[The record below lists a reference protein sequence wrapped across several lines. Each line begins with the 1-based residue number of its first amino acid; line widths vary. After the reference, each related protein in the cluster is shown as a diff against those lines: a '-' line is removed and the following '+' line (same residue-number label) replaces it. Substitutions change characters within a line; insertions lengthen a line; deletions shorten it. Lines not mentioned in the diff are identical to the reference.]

1 MADFFDFDS
10 LTQTNSDP
18 FEDATSY
25 VSDVD
30 TRFYTLPKNK
40 DGSGEAIICFIPDQN
55 QKIFKKVFKF
65 NISNFV
71 SGKKRFANYF
81 SPTTIGLPD
90 PVQERWQK
98 LWNDGL
104 KDEAK
109 KFARTIRYIT
119 NIKVIRDP
127 LNPENNGKI
136 FLYEMS
142 QSLKEKIKNAVEL
155 SEMDKQLN
163 RPRKEIFNPTKGWLM
178 KLTCK
183 KAVNGFTTY
192 DDSEFFNVSPDDPRM
207 ADLIPYKDAQTA
219 IDDIKANAH
228 ALDWFDKPENYKTY
242 DELKEKLDWV
252 YPPENASI
260 VKEKRSVEPDVVSV
274 PPLSA
279 DTSAQGT
286 QAAPSVTTT
295 VTPRPE
301 QSTSADALIDSLL
314 ND

>member
-10 LTQTNSDP
+10 LTQSNSDP
-18 FEDATSY
+18 FEDSTSY
-25 VSDVD
+25 VSEVD

-109 KFARTIRYIT
+109 KFSRTIRYIT
-119 NIKVIRDP
+119 NIKVIKDP
-127 LNPENNGKI
+127 LNPENDGKI

-142 QSLKEKIKNAVEL
+142 QSLKEKIKHAVEL

-183 KAVNGFTTY
+183 KAANGFTTY

-207 ADLIPYKDAQTA
+207 ADLIPYKDAQSA

-228 ALDWFDKPENYKTY
+228 PLDWFDKAENYKTY
-242 DELKEKLDWV
+242 DELKEKLEWV
-252 YPPENASI
+252 YPSDTSAAVS
-260 VKEKRSVEPDVVSV
+260 VKETRTAEPDVVSV
-274 PPLSA
+274 PQAGS
-279 DTSAQGT
+279 DNNAQGASKT
-286 QAAPSVTTT
+286 
-295 VTPRPE
+295 E
-301 QSTSADALIDSLL
+301 TSADALIDSLL

>member
-25 VSDVD
+25 VSEVD

-71 SGKKRFANYF
+71 SGKKRFTNYF

-109 KFARTIRYIT
+109 KFSRTIRYIT

-127 LNPENNGKI
+127 LKPENNGKI

-142 QSLKEKIKNAVEL
+142 QSLKEKIKHAVEL

-207 ADLIPYKDAQTA
+207 ADLIPYKDAQSA

-228 ALDWFDKPENYKTY
+228 PLDWFDKPENYKTY
-242 DELKEKLDWV
+242 DELKEKLEWV
-252 YPPENASI
+252 YPSDTSAAVS
-260 VKEKRSVEPDVVSV
+260 VKETRTTEPDVVSV
-274 PPLSA
+274 PQA
-279 DTSAQGT
+279 DSDNNAQGASKT
-286 QAAPSVTTT
+286 A
-295 VTPRPE
+295 
-301 QSTSADALIDSLL
+301 TSADALIDSLL

>member
-18 FEDATSY
+18 FEDSTSY

-71 SGKKRFANYF
+71 SGKKRFTNYF

-119 NIKVIRDP
+119 NIKVIKDP

-207 ADLIPYKDAQTA
+207 AALIPYKDAQSA

-228 ALDWFDKPENYKTY
+228 PLDWFDKPENYKTY
-242 DELKEKLDWV
+242 DELKEKLEWL
-252 YPPENASI
+252 YPSDNASVT
-260 VKEKRSVEPDVVSV
+260 VKETRSAEPDVVA
-274 PPLSA
+274 P
-279 DTSAQGT
+279 SAQT
-286 QAAPSVTTT
+286 DVVNSATT
-295 VTPRPE
+295 VAQATPAA
-301 QSTSADALIDSLL
+301 SADALIDSLL

>member
-10 LTQTNSDP
+10 LTQSNSDP
-18 FEDATSY
+18 FEDSTSY
-25 VSDVD
+25 VSEVD

-109 KFARTIRYIT
+109 KFSRTIRYIT
-119 NIKVIRDP
+119 NIKVIKDP
-127 LNPENNGKI
+127 LNPENDGKI

-142 QSLKEKIKNAVEL
+142 QSLKEKIKHAVEL

-207 ADLIPYKDAQTA
+207 ADLIPYKDAQSA

-228 ALDWFDKPENYKTY
+228 PLDWFDKAENYKTY
-242 DELKEKLDWV
+242 DELKEKLEWV
-252 YPPENASI
+252 YPSDTSAAVS
-260 VKEKRSVEPDVVSV
+260 VKETRTAEPDVVSV
-274 PPLSA
+274 PQA
-279 DTSAQGT
+279 DSENNAQGASKT
-286 QAAPSVTTT
+286 A
-295 VTPRPE
+295 
-301 QSTSADALIDSLL
+301 TSADALIDSLL

>member
-71 SGKKRFANYF
+71 SGKKRFTNYF

-90 PVQERWQK
+90 PIQERWQK

-127 LNPENNGKI
+127 LKPENNGKI

-142 QSLKEKIKNAVEL
+142 QSLKEKIKHAVEL

-207 ADLIPYKDAQTA
+207 ADLIPYKDAQSA

-228 ALDWFDKPENYKTY
+228 PLDWFDKAENYKTY
-242 DELKEKLDWV
+242 DELKEKLEWV
-252 YPPENASI
+252 YPSDTSAAVS
-260 VKEKRSVEPDVVSV
+260 VKETRTTEPDVVSV
-274 PPLSA
+274 PQADSDNNAQSA
-279 DTSAQGT
+279 SKTA
-286 QAAPSVTTT
+286 
-295 VTPRPE
+295 
-301 QSTSADALIDSLL
+301 TSADALIDSLL

>member
-10 LTQTNSDP
+10 LTQSNSDP
-18 FEDATSY
+18 FEDSTSY
-25 VSDVD
+25 VSEVD

-109 KFARTIRYIT
+109 KFSRTIRYIT
-119 NIKVIRDP
+119 NIKVIKDP
-127 LNPENNGKI
+127 LNPENDGKI

-142 QSLKEKIKNAVEL
+142 QSLKEKIKHAVEL

-207 ADLIPYKDAQTA
+207 ADLIPYKDAQSA

-228 ALDWFDKPENYKTY
+228 PLDWFDKPENYKTY
-242 DELKEKLDWV
+242 DELKEKLEWV
-252 YPPENASI
+252 YPSDTSAAVS
-260 VKEKRSVEPDVVSV
+260 VKETRTTEPDVVSV
-274 PPLSA
+274 PQA
-279 DTSAQGT
+279 DSDNNAQGASKT
-286 QAAPSVTTT
+286 A
-295 VTPRPE
+295 
-301 QSTSADALIDSLL
+301 TSADALIDSLL

>member
-71 SGKKRFANYF
+71 SGKKRFTNYF

-109 KFARTIRYIT
+109 KFSRTIRYIT
-119 NIKVIRDP
+119 NIKVIKDP
-127 LNPENNGKI
+127 LNPENDGKI

-142 QSLKEKIKNAVEL
+142 QSLKEKIKHAVEL

-183 KAVNGFTTY
+183 KAANGFTTY

-207 ADLIPYKDAQTA
+207 ADLIPYKDAQSA

-228 ALDWFDKPENYKTY
+228 ALDWFDKAENYKTY

-252 YPPENASI
+252 YPSDNSAAVS
-260 VKEKRSVEPDVVSV
+260 VKETRTAEPDVVSV
-274 PPLSA
+274 PQA
-279 DTSAQGT
+279 DTDNNAQGASKT
-286 QAAPSVTTT
+286 A
-295 VTPRPE
+295 
-301 QSTSADALIDSLL
+301 TSADALIDSLL

>member
-18 FEDATSY
+18 FEDSTSY
-25 VSDVD
+25 VSEVD

-40 DGSGEAIICFIPDQN
+40 DGSGEAIICFISDQN

-71 SGKKRFANYF
+71 SGKKRFTNYF

-127 LNPENNGKI
+127 LNPENNGKL

-142 QSLKEKIKNAVEL
+142 QSLKEKIKHAVEL

-207 ADLIPYKDAQTA
+207 ADLIPYKDAQSA

-228 ALDWFDKPENYKTY
+228 PLDWFDKAENYKTY
-242 DELKEKLDWV
+242 DELKEKLVWV
-252 YPPENASI
+252 
-260 VKEKRSVEPDVVSV
+260 V
-274 PPLSA
+274 PSDP
-279 DTSAQGT
+279 
-286 QAAPSVTTT
+286 
-295 VTPRPE
+295 
-301 QSTSADALIDSLL
+301 
-314 ND
+314 

>member
-10 LTQTNSDP
+10 LTQSNSDP
-18 FEDATSY
+18 FEDSTSY
-25 VSDVD
+25 VSEVD

-109 KFARTIRYIT
+109 KFSRTIRYIT
-119 NIKVIRDP
+119 NIKVIKDP
-127 LNPENNGKI
+127 LNPENDGKI

-142 QSLKEKIKNAVEL
+142 QSLKEKIKHAVEL

-183 KAVNGFTTY
+183 KAANGFTTY

-207 ADLIPYKDAQTA
+207 ADLIPYKDAQSA

-228 ALDWFDKPENYKTY
+228 SLDWFDKAENYKTY

-252 YPPENASI
+252 YPSDTSAAVS
-260 VKEKRSVEPDVVSV
+260 VKETRTAEPDVVSV
-274 PPLSA
+274 PQA
-279 DTSAQGT
+279 DSDNNAQGASKT
-286 QAAPSVTTT
+286 A
-295 VTPRPE
+295 
-301 QSTSADALIDSLL
+301 TSADALIDSLL

>member
-25 VSDVD
+25 VSEVD

-71 SGKKRFANYF
+71 SGKKRFTNYF

-127 LNPENNGKI
+127 LKPENNGKI

-142 QSLKEKIKNAVEL
+142 QSLKEKIKHAVEL

-207 ADLIPYKDAQTA
+207 AELIPYKDAQSA

-242 DELKEKLDWV
+242 DELKEKLEWV
-252 YPPENASI
+252 YPSDTSAAVS
-260 VKEKRSVEPDVVSV
+260 VKETRTTEPDVVSV
-274 PPLSA
+274 PQA
-279 DTSAQGT
+279 DSDNNAQVASKT
-286 QAAPSVTTT
+286 A
-295 VTPRPE
+295 
-301 QSTSADALIDSLL
+301 TSADALIDSLL

>member
-10 LTQTNSDP
+10 LTQSNSDP
-18 FEDATSY
+18 FEDSTSY
-25 VSDVD
+25 VSEVD
-30 TRFYTLPKNK
+30 SRFYTLPKNK

-109 KFARTIRYIT
+109 KFSRTIRYIT
-119 NIKVIRDP
+119 NIKVIKDP
-127 LNPENNGKI
+127 LNPENDGKI

-142 QSLKEKIKNAVEL
+142 QSLKEKIKHAVEL

-183 KAVNGFTTY
+183 KAANGFTTY

-207 ADLIPYKDAQTA
+207 ADLIPYKDAQSA

-228 ALDWFDKPENYKTY
+228 PLDWFDKAENYKTY
-242 DELKEKLDWV
+242 DELKEKLEWV
-252 YPPENASI
+252 YPSDTSAAVS
-260 VKEKRSVEPDVVSV
+260 VKETRTAEPDVVSV
-274 PPLSA
+274 PQA
-279 DTSAQGT
+279 DSDNNAQGASKT
-286 QAAPSVTTT
+286 A
-295 VTPRPE
+295 
-301 QSTSADALIDSLL
+301 TSADALIDSLL

>member
-25 VSDVD
+25 VSEVD

-71 SGKKRFANYF
+71 SGKKRFTNYF

-109 KFARTIRYIT
+109 KFSRTIRYIT
-119 NIKVIRDP
+119 NIKVIKDP
-127 LNPENNGKI
+127 LNPENDGKI

-142 QSLKEKIKNAVEL
+142 QSLKEKIKHAVEL

-207 ADLIPYKDAQTA
+207 AELIPYKDAQSA

-228 ALDWFDKPENYKTY
+228 PLDWFDKAENYKTY
-242 DELKEKLDWV
+242 DELKEKLEWV
-252 YPPENASI
+252 YPSDTSAAVS
-260 VKEKRSVEPDVVSV
+260 VKETRTTEPDVVSV
-274 PPLSA
+274 PQA
-279 DTSAQGT
+279 DSDNNAQGASKT
-286 QAAPSVTTT
+286 A
-295 VTPRPE
+295 
-301 QSTSADALIDSLL
+301 TSADALIDSLL

>member
-25 VSDVD
+25 VSEVD

-109 KFARTIRYIT
+109 KFSRTIRYIT

-127 LNPENNGKI
+127 LKPENNGKI

-142 QSLKEKIKNAVEL
+142 QSLKEKIKHAVEL

-207 ADLIPYKDAQTA
+207 ADLIPYKDAQSA

-228 ALDWFDKPENYKTY
+228 PLDWFDKPENYKTY
-242 DELKEKLDWV
+242 DELKEKLEWV
-252 YPPENASI
+252 YPSDTSAAVS
-260 VKEKRSVEPDVVSV
+260 VKETRTTEPDVVSV
-274 PPLSA
+274 PQA
-279 DTSAQGT
+279 DSDNNAQGASKT
-286 QAAPSVTTT
+286 A
-295 VTPRPE
+295 
-301 QSTSADALIDSLL
+301 TSADALIDSLL

>member
-18 FEDATSY
+18 FEDSTSY
-25 VSDVD
+25 VSEVD

-109 KFARTIRYIT
+109 KFSRTIRYIT
-119 NIKVIRDP
+119 NIKVIKDP

-142 QSLKEKIKNAVEL
+142 QSLKEKIKHAVEL

-207 ADLIPYKDAQTA
+207 ADLIPYKDAQSA

-228 ALDWFDKPENYKTY
+228 PLDWFDKAENYKTY
-242 DELKEKLDWV
+242 DELKEKLEWV
-252 YPPENASI
+252 YPSDTSAAVS
-260 VKEKRSVEPDVVSV
+260 VKETRTTEPDVVSV
-274 PPLSA
+274 PQA
-279 DTSAQGT
+279 DSDNNAQGASKT
-286 QAAPSVTTT
+286 A
-295 VTPRPE
+295 
-301 QSTSADALIDSLL
+301 TSADALIDSLL

>member
-10 LTQTNSDP
+10 LTQSNSDP
-18 FEDATSY
+18 FEDSTSY
-25 VSDVD
+25 VSEVD

-109 KFARTIRYIT
+109 KFSRTIRYIT
-119 NIKVIRDP
+119 NIKVIKDP
-127 LNPENNGKI
+127 LNPENDGKI

-142 QSLKEKIKNAVEL
+142 QSLKEKIKHAVEL

-183 KAVNGFTTY
+183 KAANGFTTY

-207 ADLIPYKDAQTA
+207 AELIPYKDAQSA

-228 ALDWFDKPENYKTY
+228 SLDWFDKPENYKTY

-252 YPPENASI
+252 YPSDTSAAVS
-260 VKEKRSVEPDVVSV
+260 VKETRTAEPDVVSV
-274 PPLSA
+274 PQA
-279 DTSAQGT
+279 DSDNNAQGASKT
-286 QAAPSVTTT
+286 A
-295 VTPRPE
+295 
-301 QSTSADALIDSLL
+301 TSADALIDSLL
-314 ND
+314 HD

>member
-25 VSDVD
+25 VSEVD

-71 SGKKRFANYF
+71 SGKKRFTNYF

-109 KFARTIRYIT
+109 KFSRTIRYIT

-142 QSLKEKIKNAVEL
+142 QSLKEKIKHAVEL

-207 ADLIPYKDAQTA
+207 ADLIPYKDAQSA

-228 ALDWFDKPENYKTY
+228 PLDWFDKAENYKTY
-242 DELKEKLDWV
+242 DELKEKLEWV
-252 YPPENASI
+252 YPSDTSAAVS
-260 VKEKRSVEPDVVSV
+260 VKETRTTEPDVVSV
-274 PPLSA
+274 PQA
-279 DTSAQGT
+279 DSDNNAQGASKT
-286 QAAPSVTTT
+286 A
-295 VTPRPE
+295 
-301 QSTSADALIDSLL
+301 TSADALIDSLL

>member
-18 FEDATSY
+18 FEDSTSY
-25 VSDVD
+25 VSEVD

-109 KFARTIRYIT
+109 KFSRTIRYIT

-142 QSLKEKIKNAVEL
+142 QSLKEKIKHAVEL

-183 KAVNGFTTY
+183 KAANGFTTY

-207 ADLIPYKDAQTA
+207 ADLIPYKDAQSA

-242 DELKEKLDWV
+242 DELKEKLEWV
-252 YPPENASI
+252 YPSETSSAVS
-260 VKEKRSVEPDVVSV
+260 VKETRTAEPDVVSV
-274 PPLSA
+274 PQA
-279 DTSAQGT
+279 DSDNNAQVASKT
-286 QAAPSVTTT
+286 A
-295 VTPRPE
+295 
-301 QSTSADALIDSLL
+301 TSADALIDSLL

>member
-18 FEDATSY
+18 FEDSTSY

-71 SGKKRFANYF
+71 SGKKRFTNYF

-109 KFARTIRYIT
+109 KFSRTIRYIT

-142 QSLKEKIKNAVEL
+142 QSLKEKIKHAVEL

-207 ADLIPYKDAQTA
+207 ADLIPYKDAQSA
-219 IDDIKANAH
+219 IDDINANAH
-228 ALDWFDKPENYKTY
+228 PLDWFDKAENYKTY

-252 YPPENASI
+252 YPSDTSAAVS
-260 VKEKRSVEPDVVSV
+260 VKETRTAEPDVVSV

-279 DTSAQGT
+279 DVTSAQGT
-286 QAAPSVTTT
+286 HTAQAAPTA
-295 VTPRPE
+295 
-301 QSTSADALIDSLL
+301 TSADALIDSLL

>member
-10 LTQTNSDP
+10 LTQSNSDP
-18 FEDATSY
+18 FEDSTSY
-25 VSDVD
+25 VSEVD

-109 KFARTIRYIT
+109 KFSRTIRYIT

-142 QSLKEKIKNAVEL
+142 QSLKEKIKHAVEL

-207 ADLIPYKDAQTA
+207 ADLIPYKDAQSA

-242 DELKEKLDWV
+242 DELKEKLEWV
-252 YPPENASI
+252 YPSDTSAAVS
-260 VKEKRSVEPDVVSV
+260 VKETRTAEPDVVSV
-274 PPLSA
+274 PSA
-279 DTSAQGT
+279 DSDNNAQSASKT
-286 QAAPSVTTT
+286 
-295 VTPRPE
+295 E
-301 QSTSADALIDSLL
+301 TSADALIDSLL

>member
-18 FEDATSY
+18 FEDSTSY
-25 VSDVD
+25 VSEVD

-109 KFARTIRYIT
+109 KFSRTIRYIT
-119 NIKVIRDP
+119 NIKVIKDP
-127 LNPENNGKI
+127 LNPENDGKI

-142 QSLKEKIKNAVEL
+142 QSLKEKIKHAVEL

-183 KAVNGFTTY
+183 KAANGFTTY

-207 ADLIPYKDAQTA
+207 ADLIPYKDAQSA

-228 ALDWFDKPENYKTY
+228 SLDWFDKAENYKTY

-252 YPPENASI
+252 YPSDTSAAVS
-260 VKEKRSVEPDVVSV
+260 VKETRTAEPDVVSV
-274 PPLSA
+274 PQA
-279 DTSAQGT
+279 DSDNNAQGASKT
-286 QAAPSVTTT
+286 A
-295 VTPRPE
+295 
-301 QSTSADALIDSLL
+301 TSADALIDSLL

>member
-10 LTQTNSDP
+10 LTQSNSDP
-18 FEDATSY
+18 FEDSTSY
-25 VSDVD
+25 VSEVD

-109 KFARTIRYIT
+109 KFSRTIRYIT
-119 NIKVIRDP
+119 NIKVIKDP
-127 LNPENNGKI
+127 LNPENDGKI

-142 QSLKEKIKNAVEL
+142 QSLKEKIKHAVEL

-207 ADLIPYKDAQTA
+207 ADLIPYKDAQSA

-228 ALDWFDKPENYKTY
+228 PLDWFDKAENYKTY
-242 DELKEKLDWV
+242 DELKEKLEWV
-252 YPPENASI
+252 YPSDTSAAVS
-260 VKEKRSVEPDVVSV
+260 VKETRTTEPDVVSV
-274 PPLSA
+274 PQA
-279 DTSAQGT
+279 DSDNNAQGASKT
-286 QAAPSVTTT
+286 A
-295 VTPRPE
+295 
-301 QSTSADALIDSLL
+301 TSADALIDSLL

>member
-10 LTQTNSDP
+10 LTQSNSDP
-18 FEDATSY
+18 FEDSTSY
-25 VSDVD
+25 VSEVD

-109 KFARTIRYIT
+109 KFSRTIRYIT
-119 NIKVIRDP
+119 NIKVIKDP

-207 ADLIPYKDAQTA
+207 AALIPYKDAQSA

-228 ALDWFDKPENYKTY
+228 PLDWFDKPENYKTY

-252 YPPENASI
+252 YPSDNASVT
-260 VKEKRSVEPDVVSV
+260 VKETRSAEPDVVA
-274 PPLSA
+274 P
-279 DTSAQGT
+279 SAQS
-286 QAAPSVTTT
+286 AAPTAAQAPSA
-295 VTPRPE
+295 TPA
-301 QSTSADALIDSLL
+301 TSADALIDSLL

>member
-25 VSDVD
+25 VSEVD

-71 SGKKRFANYF
+71 SGKKRFTNYF

-109 KFARTIRYIT
+109 KFSRTIRYIT

-127 LNPENNGKI
+127 LKPENNGKI

-142 QSLKEKIKNAVEL
+142 QSLKEKIKHAVEL

-183 KAVNGFTTY
+183 KAANGFTTY

-207 ADLIPYKDAQTA
+207 AELIPYKDAQSA

-228 ALDWFDKPENYKTY
+228 PLDWFDKAENYKTY
-242 DELKEKLDWV
+242 DELKEKLEWV
-252 YPPENASI
+252 YPSDTSASVS
-260 VKEKRSVEPDVVSV
+260 VKETRTTEPDVVSV
-274 PPLSA
+274 PQA
-279 DTSAQGT
+279 DSDNNAQGASKT
-286 QAAPSVTTT
+286 A
-295 VTPRPE
+295 
-301 QSTSADALIDSLL
+301 TSADALIDSLL

>member
-18 FEDATSY
+18 FEDSTSY
-25 VSDVD
+25 VSEVD

-109 KFARTIRYIT
+109 KFSRTIRYIT

-142 QSLKEKIKNAVEL
+142 QSLKEKIKHAVEL

-207 ADLIPYKDAQTA
+207 TDLIPYKDAQSA

-242 DELKEKLDWV
+242 DELKEKLEWV
-252 YPPENASI
+252 YPSDTSTAVS
-260 VKEKRSVEPDVVSV
+260 VKETRTAEPDVVSV
-274 PPLSA
+274 PQA
-279 DTSAQGT
+279 DSDNNAQGASKT
-286 QAAPSVTTT
+286 A
-295 VTPRPE
+295 
-301 QSTSADALIDSLL
+301 TSADALIDSLL

>member
-25 VSDVD
+25 VSEVD

-109 KFARTIRYIT
+109 KFSRTIRYIT
-119 NIKVIRDP
+119 NIKVIKDP
-127 LNPENNGKI
+127 LNPENDGKI

-142 QSLKEKIKNAVEL
+142 QSLKEKIKHAVEL

-207 ADLIPYKDAQTA
+207 ADLIPYKDAQSA

-228 ALDWFDKPENYKTY
+228 PLDWFDKPENYKTY
-242 DELKEKLDWV
+242 DELKEKLEWV
-252 YPPENASI
+252 YPSDTSAAVS
-260 VKEKRSVEPDVVSV
+260 VKETRTTEPDVVSV
-274 PPLSA
+274 PQA
-279 DTSAQGT
+279 DSDNNAQGASKT
-286 QAAPSVTTT
+286 A
-295 VTPRPE
+295 
-301 QSTSADALIDSLL
+301 TSADALIDSLL
-314 ND
+314 HD

>member
-18 FEDATSY
+18 FEDSTSY
-25 VSDVD
+25 VSEVD

-109 KFARTIRYIT
+109 KFSRTIRYIT
-119 NIKVIRDP
+119 NIKVIKDP
-127 LNPENNGKI
+127 LNPENDGKI

-142 QSLKEKIKNAVEL
+142 QSLKEKIKHAVEL

-183 KAVNGFTTY
+183 KAANGFTTY

-207 ADLIPYKDAQTA
+207 ADLIPYKDAQSA

-228 ALDWFDKPENYKTY
+228 PLDWFDKAENYKTY
-242 DELKEKLDWV
+242 DELKEKLEWV
-252 YPPENASI
+252 YPSDTSAAVS
-260 VKEKRSVEPDVVSV
+260 VKETRTAEPDVVSV
-274 PPLSA
+274 PQA
-279 DTSAQGT
+279 DSDNNAQGASKT
-286 QAAPSVTTT
+286 A
-295 VTPRPE
+295 
-301 QSTSADALIDSLL
+301 TSADALIDSLL

>member
-18 FEDATSY
+18 FEDSTSY
-25 VSDVD
+25 VSEVD

-109 KFARTIRYIT
+109 KFSRTIRYIT
-119 NIKVIRDP
+119 NIKVIKDP
-127 LNPENNGKI
+127 LNPENDGKI

-142 QSLKEKIKNAVEL
+142 QSLKEKIKHAVEL

-183 KAVNGFTTY
+183 KAANGFTTY

-207 ADLIPYKDAQTA
+207 ADLIPYKDAQSA

-228 ALDWFDKPENYKTY
+228 SLDWFDKAENYKTY

-252 YPPENASI
+252 YPSDTSAAVS
-260 VKEKRSVEPDVVSV
+260 VKETRTAEPDVVSV
-274 PPLSA
+274 SSA
-279 DTSAQGT
+279 DSDNNAQGASKT
-286 QAAPSVTTT
+286 A
-295 VTPRPE
+295 
-301 QSTSADALIDSLL
+301 TSADALIDSLL

>member
-10 LTQTNSDP
+10 LTQSNSDP
-18 FEDATSY
+18 FEDSTSY
-25 VSDVD
+25 VSEVD

-109 KFARTIRYIT
+109 KFSRTIRYIT
-119 NIKVIRDP
+119 NIKVIKDP
-127 LNPENNGKI
+127 LNPENDGKI

-142 QSLKEKIKNAVEL
+142 QSLKEKIKHAVEL

-207 ADLIPYKDAQTA
+207 ADLIPYKDAQSA

-228 ALDWFDKPENYKTY
+228 PLDWFDKAENYKTY
-242 DELKEKLDWV
+242 DELKEKLEWV
-252 YPPENASI
+252 YPSDTSAAVS
-260 VKEKRSVEPDVVSV
+260 VKETRTAEPDVVSV
-274 PPLSA
+274 PQA
-279 DTSAQGT
+279 DSDNNAQGASKT
-286 QAAPSVTTT
+286 A
-295 VTPRPE
+295 
-301 QSTSADALIDSLL
+301 TSADALIDSLL

>member
-18 FEDATSY
+18 FEDSTSY
-25 VSDVD
+25 VSEVD
-30 TRFYTLPKNK
+30 TRLYTLPKNK

-109 KFARTIRYIT
+109 KFSRTIRYIT
-119 NIKVIRDP
+119 NIKVIKDP
-127 LNPENNGKI
+127 LNPENDGKI

-142 QSLKEKIKNAVEL
+142 QSLKEKIKHAVEL

-207 ADLIPYKDAQTA
+207 ADLIPYKDAQSA

-228 ALDWFDKPENYKTY
+228 PLDWFDKAENYKTY
-242 DELKEKLDWV
+242 DELKEKLEWV
-252 YPPENASI
+252 YPSDTSAAVS
-260 VKEKRSVEPDVVSV
+260 VKETRTTEPDVVSV
-274 PPLSA
+274 PQA
-279 DTSAQGT
+279 DSDNNAQGASKT
-286 QAAPSVTTT
+286 A
-295 VTPRPE
+295 
-301 QSTSADALIDSLL
+301 TSADALIDSLL

>member
-10 LTQTNSDP
+10 LTQSNSDP
-18 FEDATSY
+18 FEDSTSY
-25 VSDVD
+25 VSEVD

-71 SGKKRFANYF
+71 SGKKRFTNYF

-127 LNPENNGKI
+127 LNPENDGKI

-142 QSLKEKIKNAVEL
+142 QSLKEKIKHAVEL

-207 ADLIPYKDAQTA
+207 ADLIPYKDAQSA

-242 DELKEKLDWV
+242 DELKEKLEWV
-252 YPPENASI
+252 YPSDTSAAVS
-260 VKEKRSVEPDVVSV
+260 VKETRTTEPDVVSV
-274 PPLSA
+274 PQA
-279 DTSAQGT
+279 DSDNNAQVASKT
-286 QAAPSVTTT
+286 A
-295 VTPRPE
+295 
-301 QSTSADALIDSLL
+301 TSADALIDSLL

>member
-10 LTQTNSDP
+10 LTQSNSDP
-18 FEDATSY
+18 FEDSTSY
-25 VSDVD
+25 VSEVD

-109 KFARTIRYIT
+109 KFSRTIRYIT

-127 LNPENNGKI
+127 LKPENNGKI

-142 QSLKEKIKNAVEL
+142 QSLKEKIKHAVEL

-207 ADLIPYKDAQTA
+207 AELIPYKDAQSA

-228 ALDWFDKPENYKTY
+228 PLDWFDKAENYKTY
-242 DELKEKLDWV
+242 DELKEKLEWV
-252 YPPENASI
+252 YPSDTSAAVS
-260 VKEKRSVEPDVVSV
+260 VKETRTTEPDVVSV
-274 PPLSA
+274 PQA
-279 DTSAQGT
+279 DSDNNAQGASKT
-286 QAAPSVTTT
+286 A
-295 VTPRPE
+295 
-301 QSTSADALIDSLL
+301 TSADALIDSLL

>member
-10 LTQTNSDP
+10 LTQSNSDP
-18 FEDATSY
+18 FEDSTSY
-25 VSDVD
+25 VSEVD

-109 KFARTIRYIT
+109 KFSRTIRYIT
-119 NIKVIRDP
+119 NIKVIKDP
-127 LNPENNGKI
+127 LNPENDGKI

-142 QSLKEKIKNAVEL
+142 QSLKEKIKHAVEL

-183 KAVNGFTTY
+183 KAANGFTTY

-207 ADLIPYKDAQTA
+207 ADLIPYKDAQSA

-228 ALDWFDKPENYKTY
+228 PLDWFDKAENYKTY
-242 DELKEKLDWV
+242 DELKEKLEWV
-252 YPPENASI
+252 YPSDTSAAVS
-260 VKEKRSVEPDVVSV
+260 VKETRTAEPDVVSV
-274 PPLSA
+274 PQA
-279 DTSAQGT
+279 DSDNNAQGASKT
-286 QAAPSVTTT
+286 A
-295 VTPRPE
+295 
-301 QSTSADALIDSLL
+301 TSADALIDSLL

>member
-18 FEDATSY
+18 FEDSTSY

-90 PVQERWQK
+90 PIQERWQK

-109 KFARTIRYIT
+109 KFSRTIRYIT
-119 NIKVIRDP
+119 NIKVIKDP

-183 KAVNGFTTY
+183 KAANGFTTY
-192 DDSEFFNVSPDDPRM
+192 DDSEFFNVSPDNPSL
-207 ADLIPYKDAQTA
+207 ASIIPYKDAQSA

-228 ALDWFDKPENYKTY
+228 PLDWFDNPENYKTY
-242 DELKEKLDWV
+242 EELKEKLEWV
-252 YPPENASI
+252 YPSENPAVT
-260 VKEKRSVEPDVVSV
+260 VKETRTAEPDVVSAPAPAV
-274 PPLSA
+274 TSSSVQSA
-279 DTSAQGT
+279 PATAT
-286 QAAPSVTTT
+286 
-295 VTPRPE
+295 
-301 QSTSADALIDSLL
+301 ADALISSLL

>member
-18 FEDATSY
+18 FEDSTSY

-109 KFARTIRYIT
+109 KFSRTIRYIT
-119 NIKVIRDP
+119 NIKVIKDP

-183 KAVNGFTTY
+183 KAANGFTTY
-192 DDSEFFNVSPDDPRM
+192 DDSEFFNVSPDNPNL
-207 ADLIPYKDAQTA
+207 ASIIPYKDAQSA

-228 ALDWFDKPENYKTY
+228 PLDWFDNPENYKTY
-242 DELKEKLDWV
+242 EELKEKLEWV
-252 YPPENASI
+252 YPSENSAVT
-260 VKEKRSVEPDVVSV
+260 VKETRTAEPDVVSAPAPV
-274 PPLSA
+274 APASSVQSA
-279 DTSAQGT
+279 TAT
-286 QAAPSVTTT
+286 AT
-295 VTPRPE
+295 
-301 QSTSADALIDSLL
+301 ADALIDSLL

>member
-18 FEDATSY
+18 FEDSTSY
-25 VSDVD
+25 VSEVD

-109 KFARTIRYIT
+109 KFSRTIRYIT
-119 NIKVIRDP
+119 NIKVIKDP
-127 LNPENNGKI
+127 LNPENDGKI

-142 QSLKEKIKNAVEL
+142 QSLKEKIKHAVEL

-183 KAVNGFTTY
+183 KAANGFTTY

-207 ADLIPYKDAQTA
+207 ADLIPYKDAQSA

-228 ALDWFDKPENYKTY
+228 PLDWFDKPENYKTY
-242 DELKEKLDWV
+242 DELKEKLEWV
-252 YPPENASI
+252 YPSDTSAAVS
-260 VKEKRSVEPDVVSV
+260 VKETRTAEPDVVSV
-274 PPLSA
+274 PSA
-279 DTSAQGT
+279 DSDNNAQGASKT
-286 QAAPSVTTT
+286 A
-295 VTPRPE
+295 
-301 QSTSADALIDSLL
+301 TSADALIDSLL